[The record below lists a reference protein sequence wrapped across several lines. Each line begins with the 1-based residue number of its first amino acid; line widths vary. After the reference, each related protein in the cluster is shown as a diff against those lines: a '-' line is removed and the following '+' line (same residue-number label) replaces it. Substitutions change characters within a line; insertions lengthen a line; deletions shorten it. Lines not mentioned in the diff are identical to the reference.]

1 MINVLFVDDEPNI
14 LGGLKRMLRPMH
26 REWDMSFAEG
36 GIQALDLLGEKNFDV
51 VISDMKMPGM
61 DGSEFLF
68 RVRNQFPQTVRI
80 ILSGYS
86 EKDMIMKSVGT
97 AHQYISKPCDSE
109 TLKETVSR
117 ACALRDLLTSE
128 KIRRLVSQIHTVP
141 SLPTLYQELLEE
153 LNQKDPK
160 MQKIGEIVK
169 KDIGMTVKILQ
180 IINSAFFG
188 LRRNISDAGEAIGF
202 LGLDTVAALTLSIG
216 VFSQFE
222 SKNGT
227 DSIPGVLWEHSMA
240 VALTAKNI
248 AKAVNKDTANDA
260 FTAGLLH
267 DIGEVVLAVNLPE
280 QYALISKMS
289 ETEGITRREAEAK
302 IFETTHSEVGAY
314 LLGLW
319 GLPRSIVEAVAFHD
333 LPSRFQNGVFAPLTA
348 VHVSN
353 TFHENK
359 IIDIFAEQEKYFDVE
374 YLSGLGLM
382 DELPKWH
389 EDFMTNFQVNR

>member
-1 MINVLFVDDEPNI
+1 MINILFVDDEPNI

-36 GIQALDLLGEKNFDV
+36 GVQALNMLGEKSFDV
-51 VISDMKMPGM
+51 VVSDMKMPGM
-61 DGSEFLF
+61 DGSQLLF
-68 RVRNQFPQTVRI
+68 QVRNQFPQTVRI

-86 EKDMIMKSVGT
+86 EKEMVMKSVGT

-128 KIRRLVSQIHTVP
+128 KIRRLVSQIKTVP
-141 SLPTLYQELLEE
+141 SLPTLYNELLAE
-153 LNQKDPK
+153 LNLSEPS
-160 MQKIGEIVK
+160 MQKIAEIVK

-202 LGLDTVAALTLSIG
+202 LGLDTVMALTLSIG
-216 VFSQFE
+216 VFSQFD
-222 SKNGT
+222 SKNDTG
-227 DSIPGVLWEHSMA
+227 SIPQRLWEHSMS
-240 VALTAKNI
+240 VAMTAKAI
-248 AKAVNKDTANDA
+248 AKSADKETANDS

-267 DIGEVVLAVNLPE
+267 DVGKVLLAVNLPE
-280 QYALISKMS
+280 QFAKIEELMHSEQISHC
-289 ETEGITRREAEAK
+289 EAEIAL
-302 IFETTHSEVGAY
+302 FDTTHSEVGAY

-319 GLPRSIVEAVAFHD
+319 GLPHKIVEAVAFHD
-333 LPSRFQNGVFAPLTA
+333 HPSRFQNGAFSALTA

-353 TFHENK
+353 VFHDNRNE
-359 IIDIFAEQEKYFDVE
+359 DLFTDPEKFFDLN
-374 YLSGLGLM
+374 YLSKLGLM
-382 DELPKWH
+382 EDLPKWH
-389 EDFMTNFQVNR
+389 QDHMNDF

>member
-1 MINVLFVDDEPNI
+1 MMINVLFVDDEPNI

-36 GIQALDLLGEKNFDV
+36 SLQALRLLGEKNFDV

-61 DGSEFLF
+61 DGSEFLYQ
-68 RVRNQFPQTVRI
+68 VRNNFPQTVRI

-117 ACALRDLLTSE
+117 ACALRDLLTSD

-141 SLPTLYQELLEE
+141 SLPTLYQELMRE
-153 LNQKDPK
+153 LNQPDPK
-160 MQKIGEIVK
+160 MQKIGAIVK

-188 LRRNISDAGEAIGF
+188 LRRNISDASEAIGF
-202 LGLDTVAALTLSIG
+202 LGLDTVSALTLSIG
-216 VFSQFE
+216 VFEQFE
-222 SKNGT
+222 TKNGT
-227 DSIPGVLWEHSMA
+227 DSIPGELWNHSMA
-240 VALTAKNI
+240 VAMTAKKI
-248 AKAVNKDTANDA
+248 ALSVDKETANDA

-280 QYALISKMS
+280 QFAKVKEMMTCEQISQ
-289 ETEGITRREAEAK
+289 RQAELAV
-302 IFETTHSEVGAY
+302 FETTHSEVGAY
-314 LLGLW
+314 LIGLW

-333 LPSRFQNGVFAPLTA
+333 FPNKFQTGLFSALTA

-353 TFHENK
+353 IFHENK
-359 IIDIFAEQEKYFDVE
+359 DQDVCSEPENHFDVE
-374 YLSGLGLM
+374 FLGKLGLVK
-382 DELPKWH
+382 ELPKWRD
-389 EDFMTNFQVNR
+389 EFMTDF